1 MAKRSDFVAKN
12 IYVVTQSRNFDITSD
27 YEADRPLRGITE
39 IESIIQLCEKHNSFI
54 SGGYARYCMSRAH
67 NPILP
72 ADLDIFSS
80 DRANH
85 IAIVNDFLHNFGYI
99 ESPGNKHM
107 KPYKGR
113 YDYDDM
119 DDDEKETWFDE
130 NETPFATSF
139 KIDVNSHPGL
149 GLIDKIQFVKP
160 SKRRASSGPLIDIL
174 NAFDF
179 TICKVALL
187 SKHVGICHRGMQEDE
202 VARLLRITGEIKN
215 PIATF
220 ARILKYTKKGYNLSP
235 LTLIKVLNAWKKSS
249 DEIQLENLVEMAQYQ
264 LSALGESSEIDKDVD
279 FFEVRHI
286 EGEIHRLQDK
296 LKKEDENFTPRLMQ
310 DWQERHDI
318 PANSPDMYHNKDGSS
333 TKPQEIS
340 LTPDGQIAL
349 QKRDRLADF
358 GD

>member
-1 MAKRSDFVAKN
+1 
-12 IYVVTQSRNFDITSD
+12 
-27 YEADRPLRGITE
+27 
-39 IESIIQLCEKHNSFI
+39 
-54 SGGYARYCMSRAH
+54 
-67 NPILP
+67 
-72 ADLDIFSS
+72 
-80 DRANH
+80 
-85 IAIVNDFLHNFGYI
+85 
-99 ESPGNKHM
+99 M